1 MANEVVAR
9 YVDGRVVKGICLD
22 VDPAR
27 PMCHVK
33 TAEQGMVKAKL
44 AELKALFFVRDLVG
58 NAAHQEGSAV
68 EPEDARARSF
78 AGIAIEFKDGE
89 RVTGLTARYPPIRPF
104 FYLLPADTRSNNIR
118 ILVNRAAV
126 AKISQP

>member
-33 TAEQGMVKAKL
+33 TAEQGMVKVKL
-44 AELKALFFVRDLVG
+44 AELKALFFVKDLAG
-58 NAAHQEGSAV
+58 NPAHQEGSAV

-78 AGIAIEFKDGE
+78 SGISVEFKDGE
-89 RVTGLTARYPPIRPF
+89 RITGLTARYPPIRPF
-104 FYLLPADTRSNNIR
+104 FYVLPADAGSNNFR